1 MKKTITILLLT
12 ALCMTVL
19 TSCDLGNGL
28 IAELFGE
35 MNGQDVLEEPPVQN
49 WETVYVE
56 DLTGTIQTWVPVETD
71 PPVEFATEDIT
82 LEEITIE
89 EYWTEDVSID
99 IEPAPLPDVEY
110 QLDLTLDG
118 DLSDWKY
125 ASGLVQ
131 SFDAGNLDAWLGE
144 VGDKGFDLY
153 MAADPTYVYFAL
165 DVYDPEVFYSD
176 DGAYNG
182 DAFEIQMD
190 LNGWCA
196 ATGMFERGIFYSFGL
211 QDDETIDVTVQCMY
225 SDAAASIDYQ
235 MASDDAP
242 EWREGEIKGMTKKK
256 DDGTGWI
263 AEFAISIETLY
274 RDVVTKIEQEGMQV
288 PELGNAVE
296 YMRLY
301 MLVCYLDH
309 SVQLGNIT
317 GAWGTSQAKG
327 ELANGSGWY
336 PESAGVIVHLYPT
349 IGRGEIEH
357 KWH

>member
-1 MKKTITILLLT
+1 MKRI
-12 ALCMTVL
+12 ALFFLIACLCCSFVA
-19 TSCDLGNGL
+19 CDMGNGL
-28 IAELFGE
+28 VAELFGE

-56 DLTGTIQTWVPVETD
+56 DLTDTIQTWVPDETD
-71 PPVEFATEDIT
+71 PPVEYATEDIT

-99 IEPAPLPDVEY
+99 IEPAPWPDVEY

-125 ASGLVQ
+125 VSGSVQ
-131 SFDAGNLDAWLGE
+131 SFDAGNLDAWHGE

-153 MAADPTYVYFAL
+153 MVADTTYVYFAL

-182 DAFEIQMD
+182 DAFQIQMD

-196 ATGMFERGIFYSFGL
+196 ASGMFERGIFYSFGL

-225 SDAAASIDYQ
+225 SDGAASIDYQ

-242 EWREGEIKGMTKKK
+242 EWREGEIKGVTKKK

-274 RDVVTKIEQEGMQV
+274 RDAATKIEQEGMQV

-309 SVQLGNIT
+309 SEYLGNIT

-336 PESAGVIVHLYPT
+336 PESAGIIAHLYPT
-349 IGRGEIEH
+349 MGHGEIEH